1 MERSVGD
8 ASILIR
14 PMTERDLATA
24 IDWAA
29 AEGWN
34 PGLADAEC
42 FRAADPDGFLMLV
55 ENGEPAASISVVRYP
70 GRFGFLGFYIAR
82 LDRRGRGLGLRLWE
96 AGMARLDG
104 CTVGLDGVVAQ
115 QENYA
120 RSGFVLAHRNVRY
133 QGAPSLDAAPDPR
146 VVPVR
151 DDLLPTILAFDRAFF
166 PADRSRFLRCWL
178 RPDRRALAFVEN
190 GSVEGYGVIRAC
202 RAGHKIGPLFAPN
215 AGVAAALFSALASGA
230 EPPIILDVP
239 EPNREAIA
247 LALAHGLAPS
257 FETARM
263 YRGPA
268 PDLPLAQIFGIGTF
282 ELG

>member
-1 MERSVGD
+1 MPRSVAD
-8 ASILIR
+8 APILIR
-14 PMTERDLATA
+14 AMTEGDLDTA

-82 LDRRGRGLGLRLWE
+82 PDRRGRGLGLRLWE